1 MFFKMLEQLLLYTI
15 NNPKINYPFF
25 AEGKNSSEPL
35 YFGYRFEWVANQ
47 DYMSGGAGYIL
58 SRY

>member
-1 MFFKMLEQLLLYTI
+1 MFFKTPKQLLLYTK
-15 NNPKINYPFF
+15 NRTKINYPFF
-25 AEGKNSSEPL
+25 SEGKNSSEPL

-47 DYMSGGAGYIL
+47 DYMSGGAGYVL